1 MLSQIIQVTVISIIF
16 ILVVDNIYQFLKDT
30 LTIPKK
36 HDLIHVPN
44 EKYKKIFDLINTTGN
59 VVGRPGGLATYSTQQ
74 DRGGEGTTDIRD
86 IPLVPD
92 TALGTGTP
100 IDNILP
106 YPTKVGDH
114 QSQSMKNELKN
125 FMKKQLSSN
134 GAVSS
139 VPNFT

>member
-44 EKYKKIFDLINTTGN
+44 EKYKKIFDLINTAGN
-59 VVGRPGGLATYSTQQ
+59 VTTRPNYVDTYSKQQ
-74 DRGGEGTTDIRD
+74 DSGGQGTTDIRD
-86 IPLVPD
+86 IPLVPN
-92 TALGTGTP
+92 TVSGTGVS

-106 YPTKVGDH
+106 YPTKVNDQ

-125 FMKKQLSSN
+125 FMKKQLSSSSTD
-134 GAVSS
+134 SS

>member
-44 EKYKKIFDLINTTGN
+44 EKYKKIFDLINTASN
-59 VVGRPGGLATYSTQQ
+59 AVSRPIGTTTYSEQQ
-74 DRGGEGTTDIRD
+74 YGDGQGTTDISD
-86 IPLVPD
+86 IPLVPN
-92 TALGTGTP
+92 TSSNTGVP

-106 YPTKVGDH
+106 YPAKVNDQ